1 MPAFPVNHA
10 NGLVLTT
17 SAERAAATASSIA
30 VCRATSPK
38 KPLNTRR
45 WIPSGW
51 REGCTPHAA
60 CAMANAHACSGV
72 HPLPLTTL
80 SPRLT
85 RAPTA
90 AAPRWRMIAAMTAF
104 TVFESPDVQAARSNV
119 AMPAL
124 VFIVFI
130 MRREPAVLPC
140 TLLRLLPKYA
150 SSSYT
155 SMSDGSVDVYRVSSR
170 SE

>member
-1 MPAFPVNHA
+1 
-10 NGLVLTT
+10 
-17 SAERAAATASSIA
+17 
-30 VCRATSPK
+30 
-38 KPLNTRR
+38 
-45 WIPSGW
+45 
-51 REGCTPHAA
+51 
-60 CAMANAHACSGV
+60 MANAHACSGV

-124 VFIVFI
+124 VFIVA
-130 MRREPAVLPC
+130 MR
-140 TLLRLLPKYA
+140 
-150 SSSYT
+150 
-155 SMSDGSVDVYRVSSR
+155 
-170 SE
+170 